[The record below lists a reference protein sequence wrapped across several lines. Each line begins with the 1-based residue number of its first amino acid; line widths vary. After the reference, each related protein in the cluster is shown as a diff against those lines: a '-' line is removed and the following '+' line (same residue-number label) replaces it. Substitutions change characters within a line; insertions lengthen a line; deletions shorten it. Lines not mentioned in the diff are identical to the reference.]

1 MDISAGLWEHVLK
14 ANAIYHLY
22 YFQIKQNKT
31 KLIIPALDTRSKQ
44 VMLPNDTLS
53 WNQCSSLLYV
63 CLHFYHIYIFIH
75 RCYTICMHSGCLL
88 VYNKLPQN
96 IMPSNHFIIYYD
108 ISFSWMVIR
117 TRLKDK
123 YLPGNKVAVALP
135 GWYLTLSEELLWG
148 IEGTHILNIYIR
160 RQNSR
165 ILKEGRKGMDL
176 GGAFEVR
183 CRENRQNIMI
193 KSL

>member
-1 MDISAGLWEHVLK
+1 MIHYPEFSVCHCYMFVYTFTTY
-14 ANAIYHLY
+14 ICLY
-22 YFQIKQNKT
+22 IGVTPYACILAAYWCIMNYPKT
-31 KLIIPALDTRSKQ
+31 
-44 VMLPNDTLS
+44 
-53 WNQCSSLLYV
+53 
-63 CLHFYHIYIFIH
+63 
-75 RCYTICMHSGCLL
+75 
-88 VYNKLPQN
+88 
-96 IMPSNHFIIYYD
+96 MPSNHFIIYYD

-123 YLPGNKVAVALP
+123 YLPGNKEAVALP
-135 GWYLTLSEELLWG
+135 RWYLTLSEELLLE